1 MECLFSYHGETFF
14 VMFEIKQLRY
24 FVAVAEELNF
34 RRAAERLHITQPPL
48 SQTIKHLEEELNV
61 RLFIRNTHGVQ
72 LTRAGEVFFKEA
84 LGLLAAAR
92 QSLSLVRQAE
102 AGEVGSLNIG
112 YSASAIFSSVLTSA
126 LAILLERRPLLE
138 LQLHDGNSLDH
149 LSSLR
154 SGQLDA
160 AILRADIAKESA
172 RGLRLHFLGEEPLY
186 VLINPSHALAKAER
200 LFLSDLSDERLLLQ
214 PAGRRTFLRHQ
225 VEYLSE
231 RAGLSLINTLEVPDI
246 SSMLCF
252 VTAGLGIAVLPK
264 SVASIPHGLVS
275 IPLADVGSSRPLT
288 LVSASETPVLLELE
302 KLVTENVQSS
312 DY

>member
-1 MECLFSYHGETFF
+1 
-14 VMFEIKQLRY
+14 MFEIKQLRY

-48 SQTIKHLEEELNV
+48 SQTIKNLEEELNV
-61 RLFIRNTHGVQ
+61 KLFIRNTHSVQ
-72 LTRAGEVFFKEA
+72 LTRAGEVFFQEA
-84 LGLLAAAR
+84 LNLLAAAH
-92 QSLSLVRQAE
+92 QSLSLVRQAD
-102 AGEVGSLNIG
+102 AGEVGAINIG

-126 LAILLERRPLLE
+126 LAVLLERRPLLE

-160 AILRADIAKESA
+160 AILRADIANESA
-172 RGLRLHFLGEEPLY
+172 RGLRLRFLGEEPLY

-214 PAGRRTFLRHQ
+214 PTGKRTFLRHQ

-231 RAGLSLINTLEVPDI
+231 RAGLSLVNTLEVPDI

-275 IPLADVGSSRPLT
+275 IPLADIGSSRPLT
-288 LVSASETPVLLELE
+288 LVSASETPVVLELE
-302 KLVTENVQSS
+302 KLVNERVKS
-312 DY
+312 

>member
-1 MECLFSYHGETFF
+1 
-14 VMFEIKQLRY
+14 MFEIKQLRY

-48 SQTIKHLEEELNV
+48 SQTIKNLEEELNV
-61 RLFIRNTHGVQ
+61 KLFIRNTHSVQ
-72 LTRAGEVFFKEA
+72 LTRAGEVFFQEA
-84 LGLLAAAR
+84 LNLLAAAH
-92 QSLSLVRQAE
+92 QSLSLVRQADAGE
-102 AGEVGSLNIG
+102 AGALNIG
-112 YSASAIFSSVLTSA
+112 YSASAIFSAVLTSA
-126 LAILLERRPLLE
+126 LAVLLERRPLLE

-160 AILRADIAKESA
+160 AILRADIANESA

-186 VLINPSHALAKAER
+186 VLINPSHALAKAEH

-214 PAGRRTFLRHQ
+214 PTGKRTFLRHQ

-231 RAGLSLINTLEVPDI
+231 RAGLSLVNTLEVPDI

-275 IPLADVGSSRPLT
+275 IPLADIGSSRPLT
-288 LVSASETPVLLELE
+288 LVSASETPVVLELE
-302 KLVTENVQSS
+302 KLVNERVKS
-312 DY
+312 

>member
-1 MECLFSYHGETFF
+1 
-14 VMFEIKQLRY
+14 MFEIKQLRY

-48 SQTIKHLEEELNV
+48 SQTIKNLEEELSV
-61 RLFIRNTHGVQ
+61 KLFIRNTHSVQ
-72 LTRAGEVFFKEA
+72 LTRAGEVFFQEA
-84 LGLLAAAR
+84 LNLLAAAH
-92 QSLSLVRQAE
+92 QSLSLVRQAD
-102 AGEVGSLNIG
+102 AGEVGALNIG

-126 LAILLERRPLLE
+126 LAVLLERRPLLE

-160 AILRADIAKESA
+160 AILRADIANESA

-186 VLINPSHALAKAER
+186 VLINPSHALAKAEH

-214 PAGRRTFLRHQ
+214 PTGKRTFLRHQ

-231 RAGLSLINTLEVPDI
+231 RAGLSLVNTLEVPDI

-252 VTAGLGIAVLPK
+252 VTADLGIAVLPK

-275 IPLADVGSSRPLT
+275 IPLADIGSSRPLT
-288 LVSASETPVLLELE
+288 LVSASETPVVLELE
-302 KLVTENVQSS
+302 KLVNERVKS
-312 DY
+312 

>member
-1 MECLFSYHGETFF
+1 
-14 VMFEIKQLRY
+14 MFEIKQLRY

-48 SQTIKHLEEELNV
+48 SQTIKNLEEELNV
-61 RLFIRNTHGVQ
+61 KLFIRNTHSVQ
-72 LTRAGEVFFKEA
+72 LTRAGEVFFQEA
-84 LGLLAAAR
+84 LNLLAAAH
-92 QSLSLVRQAE
+92 QSLSLVRQAD
-102 AGEVGSLNIG
+102 AGEVGALNIG

-126 LAILLERRPLLE
+126 LAVLLERRPLLE

-160 AILRADIAKESA
+160 AILRADIANESA

-214 PAGRRTFLRHQ
+214 PTGKRTFLRHQ

-231 RAGLSLINTLEVPDI
+231 RAGLSLVNTLEVPDI

-275 IPLADVGSSRPLT
+275 IPLADIGSSRPLT
-288 LVSASETPVLLELE
+288 LVSASETPVVLELE
-302 KLVTENVQSS
+302 KLVNERVKS
-312 DY
+312 